1 MSSEMPAQSVT
12 LLRLDQ
18 ADSGPLGVDL
28 SMGSIAGLSLRCP
41 DKEGPNEDCAFAAS
55 YGSDSLVLAVADGA
69 GGLPAGHKAS
79 GAAIQALADSLQQS
93 AADALLLRTAVLN
106 GIEAAQTAVLSLSN
120 GSATTLT
127 IVALEQHHARCYHVG
142 DSAALIVGQRGK
154 LKLETIPHSP
164 TGFAVEA
171 GFLDASAALFHEHRH
186 LVSNFIG
193 DSEMRIEVGK
203 TLVLARKDTVL
214 VASDGLFDN
223 LQQQEILNII
233 RSGPIA
239 EAASQLAAMARQ
251 RMMKPEPTLPS
262 KPDDLSL
269 LLFRLA

>member
-1 MSSEMPAQSVT
+1 MSREMPTDSTT
-12 LLRLDQ
+12 LLRLDH
-18 ADSGPLGVDL
+18 ADSGPLGVDVP
-28 SMGSIAGLSLRCP
+28 MGSIVGLSLRSP
-41 DKEGPNEDCAFAAS
+41 EKDSPNEDCAFAAC
-55 YGSDSLVLAVADGA
+55 YGSDALVLAVADGA

-79 GAAIQALADSLQQS
+79 GAAIQALADSLRQS
-93 AADALLLRTAVLN
+93 AADALMLRTAVLN
-106 GIEAAQTAVLSLSN
+106 SIEAAQAAVLSLSN

-127 IVALEQHHARCYHVG
+127 IVAVDPNGARCYHVG

-154 LKLETIPHSP
+154 LKMETIPHSP

-171 GFLDASAALFHEHRH
+171 GFLDASAALFHDQRH

-203 TLVLARKDTVL
+203 TLVLAAKDTVL

-223 LQQQEILNII
+223 LQQHEIVEII
-233 RSGPIA
+233 RSGPIG